1 MGFRLPMI
9 DTRARWT
16 GPLACVD
23 DPAAEKHG
31 DEWAGV
37 VARYVESGDPCD
49 LSADGLMVT
58 IRPLSAAEE
67 DACEG
72 EAGPPVPL
80 AGFVYSAMQRRGV
93 DLNNSEAV
101 ARATAAIPEP
111 ERAALHAH
119 DLRMGRLRAARA
131 KRALIAAD
139 FAGEGESAADALDR
153 IASPMRGHVLL
164 EIAAHLDRLTTLGAE
179 GKAPA
184 GER

>member
-31 DEWAGV
+31 DDWAGV

-58 IRPLSAAEE
+58 LRPLSAAEE
-67 DACEG
+67 DACEA

-80 AGFVYSAMQRRGV
+80 AGFVYSAMLRRGV
-93 DLNNSEAV
+93 DLDDPEAV
-101 ARATAAIPEP
+101 ARATAVLPDA

-119 DLRMGRLRAARA
+119 DLRMGRLRAARI
-131 KRALIAAD
+131 KRALLAAD
-139 FAGEGESAADALDR
+139 FAGEGEAAGDAVAR
-153 IASPMRGHVLL
+153 IAQPMRGHVLMEL
-164 EIAAHLDRLTTLGAE
+164 SAHLDRLTSLSDE